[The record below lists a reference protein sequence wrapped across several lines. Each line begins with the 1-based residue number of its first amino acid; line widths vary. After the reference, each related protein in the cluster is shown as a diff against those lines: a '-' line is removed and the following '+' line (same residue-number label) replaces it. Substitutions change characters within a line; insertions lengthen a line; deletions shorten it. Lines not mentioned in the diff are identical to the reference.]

1 MATLNISIPD
11 NMKQWINT
19 QIKSGKYS
27 SASDYMRDLVRS
39 DQRGFQELDDMLIAG
54 LNSGETTPFDMQETK
69 AKAQL
74 RLQEHNS
81 KKS

>member
-11 NMKQWINT
+11 NMKEWINT

-39 DQRGFQELDDMLIAG
+39 DQRGFQEIDDMLIAG
-54 LNSGETTPFDMQETK
+54 LNSGEVTPFDMEETK
-69 AKAQL
+69 TKARL
-74 RLQEHNS
+74 RLQEQNN
-81 KKS
+81 KKI